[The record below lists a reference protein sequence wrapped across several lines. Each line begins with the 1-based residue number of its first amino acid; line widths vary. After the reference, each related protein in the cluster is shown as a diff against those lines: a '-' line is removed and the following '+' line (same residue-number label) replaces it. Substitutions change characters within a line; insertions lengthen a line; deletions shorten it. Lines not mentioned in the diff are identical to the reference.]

1 MVFLPLGMPFAD
13 LNQLTASL
21 RCSFPDSLLFPGL
34 NSYSFI
40 HTELESCNFF
50 LLHLVVLFLS
60 LFLLLISKNSEGKDH
75 LLSFESPSIWHLQH
89 SMLVELHF
97 CFGGKYQ
104 SPNAK
109 NRNKTT
115 NKNDFP
121 FFKIKSSIKIFLLQ
135 YWDWTNP
142 RISCAVGVSNDILD
156 TPKYLYFSE
165 HLYGSSDWNHLCP
178 ARAKL
183 PTVILR
189 KCSIKINNIV
199 SKRDLKFLP
208 SWLGLERTGSFA
220 FFPLSA
226 NASPSLM

>member
-1 MVFLPLGMPFAD
+1 MHCIHCSALSHSLHSSSLIFASTPLYSLGLHPSYRIGILRHESLAHGVPSTWNAFAD

-40 HTELESCNFF
+40 HTDLESCNFF

-75 LLSFESPSIWHLQH
+75 LLSFESPSIWHLGH

-109 NRNKTT
+109 IRNKTT

-121 FFKIKSSIKIFLLQ
+121 FFKIKSNIKIFLLQ
-135 YWDWTNP
+135 Y
-142 RISCAVGVSNDILD
+142 
-156 TPKYLYFSE
+156 
-165 HLYGSSDWNHLCP
+165 
-178 ARAKL
+178 
-183 PTVILR
+183 
-189 KCSIKINNIV
+189 
-199 SKRDLKFLP
+199 
-208 SWLGLERTGSFA
+208 
-220 FFPLSA
+220 
-226 NASPSLM
+226 